1 MIEHGDN
8 NLRAVKVV
16 DSSDGQRLRL
26 NSQTG
31 MSLIEIIIVVS
42 LVALVYAMAAPDL
55 LMGKEAEVKQRVNR
69 LAEDIRSA
77 YDIAVLTGKYQRIV
91 FDMRSGDYW
100 LETTDSERVV
110 MGSQELD
117 RDPVQA
123 DEQEVEAQFNE
134 RFKEYETLAGSEVQD
149 PSDESVIKPTSPI
162 LQAKS
167 ALQGV
172 KWTKVQSGEWDT
184 RNLGPELVIQGMQT
198 EHHRAQQTAET
209 VGEGGV
215 CVLYFF
221 PEGYVEKAVIYLNE
235 AEYSGD
241 NKRPPYSIITE
252 PYEGMA
258 EIFPEYKEV
267 DVSRDAQ
274 KKS

>member
-1 MIEHGDN
+1 MFVNSAKQKQSEVALATG
-8 NLRAVKVV
+8 RYA
-16 DSSDGQRLRL
+16 SL
-26 NSQTG
+26 NAQSG
-31 MSLIEIIIVVS
+31 MTLIEIIIVIS

-100 LETTDSERVV
+100 LESTESERVV
-110 MGSQELD
+110 MGSEELD
-117 RDPVQA
+117 RDPIQA
-123 DEQEVEAQFNE
+123 DEQESEAQFNE
-134 RFKEYETLAGSEVQD
+134 KFAEYETLAGSEVQD
-149 PSDESVIKPTSPI
+149 PSDESVIKASSPI

-172 KWTKVQSGEWDT
+172 KWTKVKSGEWDT
-184 RNLGPELVIQGMQT
+184 RSLGPELIIQGMQT

-215 CVLYFF
+215 CMLYFF

-235 AEYSGD
+235 ADLSGD
-241 NKRPPYSIITE
+241 NKRPPYSVITE

-258 EIFPEYKEV
+258 EIYPEYKEV